1 MISNISQLVLGRPS
15 KSGEETLLLL
25 KKKNIRKLKDKSM
38 LRLAMDSMKET
49 YTTGRTDFTAASQ
62 ETVIGEKDCRKFEK
76 NQNFVR
82 CRKRKQNAMK

>member
-1 MISNISQLVLGRPS
+1 
-15 KSGEETLLLL
+15 
-25 KKKNIRKLKDKSM
+25 
-38 LRLAMDSMKET
+38 MDSMKET

-82 CRKRKQNAMK
+82 CRKRKQNAMKWERHRQQTKVGLRKLSVIAENVEGEHKIDSWYE